1 MTELAE
7 MQKMNESR
15 GLSLAP
21 VGGLEVYF
29 MGLRLSSKILT
40 GRWPDPDAIA
50 NRCKEAFKQYNAG
63 QDIAVF
69 ENLVKQASSAK
80 NKMMDSD
87 AVNQSEISLED
98 EQMDGVMVMAHG
110 SDTKQIRL
118 EPGENPYARIS

>member
-69 ENLVKQASSAK
+69 ENLVKQASGAK

-118 EPGENPYARIS
+118 EPGSNPYVRIS

>member
-69 ENLVKQASSAK
+69 ENLVKQASGAK